1 MPKKP
6 FYDFYA
12 QKEQCST
19 KLLRKA
25 GEEDRLTPQ
34 VIKLVTREEIE
45 KVAKLMRIELDDHAV
60 HIDRVQKMIEYFD
73 VLDKAGIESEE
84 FDVQEKSITE
94 LREDKHIPFDE
105 KLIEKLKS
113 FKGTYIRAPKMV

>member
-1 MPKKP
+1 M
-6 FYDFYA
+6 
-12 QKEQCST
+12 
-19 KLLRKA
+19 
-25 GEEDRLTPQ
+25 
-34 VIKLVTREEIE
+34 IKLVTREEIE
-45 KVAKLMRIELDDHAV
+45 KVAKLMRIELDDHTV

-113 FKGTYIRAPKMV
+113 FKGTYVRAPKMV